1 MSQAKGLSTWFIFS
15 KNQLLVSLTFAIILS
30 LFHFFCSLFLSF
42 FQLQIG
48 TYQEHCICHLP
59 LQRLNPSFPAGSNSK
74 ESTCNAGDLGLIPEL
89 GRSPRGRH
97 GNPLQYSWQENPQ
110 GWRSLVGCKE
120 SDTIEQL
127 SMQACCMLQLLTFNT
142 PWRSSGWNEAYCSR
156 ESGGIGL

>member
-89 GRSPRGRH
+89 GRPPRGGH
-97 GNPLQYSWQENPQ
+97 GNHSSILDKRIPKDGGAWWAAKNQ
-110 GWRSLVGCKE
+110 
-120 SDTIEQL
+120 TQL
-127 SMQACCMLQLLTFNT
+127 SN
-142 PWRSSGWNEAYCSR
+142 
-156 ESGGIGL
+156 